1 MSDVYFN
8 TIDKNEGN
16 KSTRHW
22 VDAYFSSKK
31 DPSILW
37 NATIITCLQDLDDK
51 AKHQAFED
59 ARKGLTKEEYHDILN
74 PETIPIFDKKGKIFV
89 HKQVFKE
96 QNRKVEFSGRTYYEE
111 IDYQKEQNIKNGM
124 FDIYERYEIYKDYA
138 YGLGL
143 TIVANEKN
151 LDQGAVE
158 RAIEGFYMR
167 GEIEWINDKPV
178 DKEKLVEL
186 YNDIFKK
193 TNREVYEIKIN

>member
-59 ARKGLTKEEYHDILN
+59 ARKGLTKEEYHDN
-74 PETIPIFDKKGKIFV
+74 FESRNYPYF
-89 HKQVFKE
+89 
-96 QNRKVEFSGRTYYEE
+96 
-111 IDYQKEQNIKNGM
+111 
-124 FDIYERYEIYKDYA
+124 
-138 YGLGL
+138 
-143 TIVANEKN
+143 
-151 LDQGAVE
+151 
-158 RAIEGFYMR
+158 
-167 GEIEWINDKPV
+167 
-178 DKEKLVEL
+178 
-186 YNDIFKK
+186 
-193 TNREVYEIKIN
+193 